1 MKRLFDLLLSISFLL
16 ILSPAFIFISL
27 WILLDSSGGV
37 FYSQLRVGRKN
48 RDFKMFKFRSMRPES
63 DSKGLLT
70 VGGQDPRVTRA
81 GFYLRK
87 TKMDELPQLLNILK
101 GEMSFVGP
109 RPEVRNYVEY
119 YSEEQMNVLNVRPGL
134 TDYASL
140 QYFEENKL
148 LEHSADPEKTYISQ
162 IMPAKLALNLRYIK
176 DQSLLLDIRIILRTI
191 GKIFS

>member
-48 RDFKMFKFRSMRPES
+48 RDFKMFKFRSMQPES

>member
-1 MKRLFDLLLSISFLL
+1 MKRLFDLILSISFLL